1 MNCRISCDINDRNVC
16 GDIFVM
22 ILFDYFHDISEGED
36 DSGETSDRLNNC
48 EYNDADL
55 YCDNDVH

>member
-1 MNCRISCDINDRNVC
+1 MNCRIPCDINDRNVC

-22 ILFDYFHDISEGED
+22 TFDYFLYISEGD
-36 DSGETSDRLNNC
+36 DVSGDNSDGGDNC